1 MLLPPIHPTFM
12 KGVCQRV
19 QWSLLTKGAVI
30 SRGWTIFALRELC
43 DRRPSAE
50 RAEPVWGECLARAVQ
65 DAPTRMELWDLV
77 ETCQSR

>member
-19 QWSLLTKGAVI
+19 QWRLLTKGAVI

-50 RAEPVWGECLARAVQ
+50 RAKPVGGECLAGAVQ
-65 DAPTRMELWDLV
+65 DAPLEVWDLI
-77 ETCQSR
+77 ETSQSR